1 MELYFE
7 GEEILGKTWWRM
19 KGSTA
24 VCMNKWGMEDG
35 QTELSQNNEIRVGS
49 EEGS

>member
-7 GEEILGKTWWRM
+7 GEEILGKIWWRM
-19 KGSTA
+19 KGSIV

-35 QTELSQNNEIRVGS
+35 
-49 EEGS
+49 